1 MPQEN
6 QKHCRHEH
14 AGHKEH
20 SPGVVREMIEE
31 NWRRWGWLFPVVG
44 FFALLW
50 FLIRVAPRPSRVRY
64 PCQQVAG
71 PLAFSFLAWLGGMV
85 ASVFAARRMRKLL
98 SNSRYVLAAA
108 CAVAVIGGT
117 WFAVGSVSDTGV
129 RAAEVPEEKMGFTP
143 TDAPNEPVGRGA
155 GIHPGRVVWDYDPD
169 TTSWDGSEKAG
180 HWWDEDNI
188 DQEAVSAMLA
198 RTVRAVAGE
207 DSVAAAWNALFRH
220 FNAKNGRGERGFK
233 EGEKIAIKINL
244 NTSGSH
250 RWGNGTANSPQ
261 MILALLRQLTGEV
274 GARPADITVLD
285 ASRVIGDPI
294 WNLCHGEFPKVRF
307 VDRTGKDGRIEARPD
322 RSAALHY
329 ADPSVDG
336 SGKTFFPASIVQ
348 ADYMINL
355 ALLKGHSLA
364 GVTLCAK
371 NHFGSVWREADTDKW
386 NDGWSPGNMHE
397 TISVHEWR
405 GGEVPA
411 REMGTYN
418 PLVELM
424 GHAQL
429 GGKTVLYL
437 VEGLYASPR
446 QGGTPQKWESV
457 PFEGDWT
464 SSLFASQDH
473 VAIESV
479 ALDFLRSEPT
489 LRRWVRGN
497 VDNYLHEAARADDP
511 PSGVQYDPEGDGT
524 ALASLGAHEHWDNAE
539 SKTYSRNMGRERGIE
554 LVRTGP
560 GGSTTA
566 RR

>member
-1 MPQEN
+1 MPHASHED
-6 QKHCRHEH
+6 CRQEH
-14 AGHKEH
+14 AGHKKQ
-20 SPGVVREMIEE
+20 SPGAVREMIEE

-50 FLIRVAPRPSRVRY
+50 FLIRVVPRPSRVRY

-85 ASVFAARRMRKLL
+85 ASVFAARRMRKLVR
-98 SNSRYVLAAA
+98 NSRYVLAGV
-108 CAVAVIGGT
+108 CAVAVLGGA
-117 WFAVGSVSDTGV
+117 WFAIGAVDQTVV
-129 RAAEVPEEKMGFTP
+129 RADEVPEEKMGFTP
-143 TDAPNEPVGRGA
+143 TDAPNEPMGEGV

-169 TTSWDGSEKAG
+169 TTSWDGNLKTG
-180 HWWDEDNI
+180 HWWAEENI

-198 RTVRAVAGE
+198 RSVKALAGE
-207 DSVAAAWNALFRH
+207 DSVEAAWEGLFRH

-233 EGEKIAIKINL
+233 RGEKIAVKINL

-250 RWGNGTANSPQ
+250 KWGNGSANSPQ

-294 WNLCHGEFPKVRF
+294 WKLCHGEFPQVRF
-307 VDRTGKDGRIEARPD
+307 VDRTGEKGRIKARPD
-322 RSAALHY
+322 RSVALHH
-329 ADPSVDG
+329 ADPSVEG
-336 SGKTFFPASIVQ
+336 SGKTYFPASIVQ

-364 GVTLCAK
+364 GVTLGAK

-405 GGEVPA
+405 DGKVPA
-411 REMGTYN
+411 RKMGTYN

-424 GHAQL
+424 GHQHL
-429 GGKTVLYL
+429 DGKTVLFL
-437 VEGLYASPR
+437 IEGLYGAPH
-446 QGGTPQKWESV
+446 QGAKPKKWESA
-457 PFEGDWT
+457 PFNGDWT
-464 SSLFASQDH
+464 SSLFVSQDP

-489 LRRWVRGN
+489 LRHKVRGN
-497 VDNYLHEAARADDP
+497 VDNYLHEAARAADP
-511 PSGVQYDPEGDGT
+511 VSGVQYDPEGDGT
-524 ALASLGAHEHWDNAE
+524 TLPSLGAHEHWDNAK
-539 SKTYSRNMGRERGIE
+539 SKTYSRNMGRQQGIE
-554 LVRTGP
+554 LVRSGP
-560 GGSTTA
+560 GATTA